1 MLNGEQREKL
11 KDQGGKIEDLQGDQ
25 LGDQL
30 EDLQGDLQEDQL
42 GNLQE
47 DQLGN
52 LEGDLEGDQLED
64 LQEILKRVACEK
76 KKKTGKQTEEQ
87 FLYFEEYEELVKAY
101 KDNDDDAHQT
111 EHIVHTT
118 QTATEDIDSNVHQSE
133 TVVEEVIDSVSP
145 TLHAM
150 TQY

>member
-76 KKKTGKQTEEQ
+76 KKKLENKLKNNFYILKNTKN
-87 FLYFEEYEELVKAY
+87 LLK
-101 KDNDDDAHQT
+101 
-111 EHIVHTT
+111 HIK
-118 QTATEDIDSNVHQSE
+118 I
-133 TVVEEVIDSVSP
+133 
-145 TLHAM
+145 M
-150 TQY
+150 TMMALLMHYI